1 MLRLRSMGLDG
12 LGATYL
18 AVSRE
23 AWDARAD
30 ESALGALLRARA
42 AEARAEHPGVELS
55 DEVFAEHVAGLA
67 PDETDPLAAIAAMPT
82 NDLFLACACAR
93 GDSKAI
99 RLFEKRVLPLAEPA
113 IARIDPSEDFVDEAI
128 HELRIRLLVDGEQG
142 PARIRAYLGRGPL
155 AHWVRVVAMR
165 IAYGLKRQRP
175 VEEPAPEELFAAL
188 PFEGTSPETKS
199 LRADLARP
207 FHEAFTAALA
217 SLDVRERNV
226 LRLYLLEGVPSE
238 VIGTMYGVHR
248 ATVARWVAATH
259 EHLLSETRRR
269 LAAELGVIGPDLDT
283 LMRLATRGIE
293 ISIATVLRS

>member
-1 MLRLRSMGLDG
+1 MSRDQ

-18 AVSRE
+18 SVSRE

-30 ESALGALLRARA
+30 EDALGALLRARA
-42 AEARAEHPGVELS
+42 EEARAAWPGVELS
-55 DEVFAEHVAGLA
+55 DEAFAEHVAGLA
-67 PDETDPLAAIAAMPT
+67 PDETDPLVAIAALPT

-93 GDSKAI
+93 GDGKAI
-99 RLFEKRVLPLAEPA
+99 RVFERQVLPAAEPA
-113 IARIDPSEDFVDEAI
+113 IARIDPSPDFVDEAM

-155 AHWVRVVAMR
+155 AHWVKVVATR

-175 VEEPAPEELFAAL
+175 VEEAAPDQLFDAL
-188 PFEGTSPETKS
+188 PFDGTSPEMKN
-199 LRADLARP
+199 LRAEFARP
-207 FHEAFTAALA
+207 FHAAFSAALA
-217 SLDVRERNV
+217 TLDVRERNV
-226 LRLYLLEGVPSE
+226 LRLYLIEGVPSE

-269 LAAELGVIGPDLDT
+269 LTAELGVIGPDLDT

-293 ISIATVLRS
+293 VSIATVLGG